1 MSALSGLK
9 NNRMR
14 TMTRE
19 INTEFQPL
27 STMLDQVNEAIKGI
41 TNEING
47 IHSDV
52 CFLLNFGG
60 LTQEEATD
68 MANHYNA
75 IRDIF
80 SKYRKDIEDGDY
92 RR

>member
-1 MSALSGLK
+1 
-9 NNRMR
+9 
-14 TMTRE
+14 MTRE

-27 STMLDQVNEAIKGI
+27 PTMLDQVNKAIKGI
-41 TNEING
+41 TNDIYG

-68 MANHYNA
+68 MANHYNKLKDA
-75 IRDIF
+75 IGKYRRDIECGCF
-80 SKYRKDIEDGDY
+80 KEVKE
-92 RR
+92 

>member
-1 MSALSGLK
+1 
-9 NNRMR
+9 
-14 TMTRE
+14 MTRE
-19 INTEFQPL
+19 INTEFQPIP
-27 STMLDQVNEAIKGI
+27 TMLDKVNNAIKRI
-41 TNEING
+41 ANETYG

-75 IRDIF
+75 IRDILK
-80 SKYRKDIEDGDY
+80 KYRKDIEDGDY
-92 RR
+92 REVKE

>member
-1 MSALSGLK
+1 
-9 NNRMR
+9 
-14 TMTRE
+14 MTRE

-27 STMLDQVNEAIKGI
+27 PTMLDQVNNAIKRI
-41 TNEING
+41 TNETYG

-68 MANHYNA
+68 MANHFNA
-75 IRDIF
+75 IRDILR
-80 SKYRKDIEDGDY
+80 KYRKDIEDGDY
-92 RR
+92 REVKE

>member
-1 MSALSGLK
+1 
-9 NNRMR
+9 
-14 TMTRE
+14 MTRE

-27 STMLDQVNEAIKGI
+27 PTMLDQVNKAIKGI
-41 TNEING
+41 TNEIYS
-47 IHSDV
+47 IHSHV

-80 SKYRKDIEDGDY
+80 RKYRKDIEDGDY
-92 RR
+92 REVEEE